1 MIGRRIERL
10 LLGGMMAIAAW
21 VAERWL
27 LRAVRRRA
35 IR

>member
-1 MIGRRIERL
+1 MIGRRIERA
-10 LLGGMMAIAAW
+10 LLGAAMSIAAW

-35 IR
+35 VR